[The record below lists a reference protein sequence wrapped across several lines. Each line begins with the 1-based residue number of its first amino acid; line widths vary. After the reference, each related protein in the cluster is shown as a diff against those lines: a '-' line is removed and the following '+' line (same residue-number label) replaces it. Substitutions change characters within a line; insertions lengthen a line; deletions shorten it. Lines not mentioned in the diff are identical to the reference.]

1 MDIAVDQSDGSTVDR
16 ELAGLLSEMRELY
29 LESTVDQLNEIV
41 RVTEVATNSILEA
54 AEEIEEGGMISDS
67 VAQIYQACSFQD
79 ITGQR
84 IGKVVAALKH
94 LEDRLDHIAQTFGHQ
109 TSGTA
114 KPATPGNKSAG
125 DDDLLNG
132 PQMPEAANSQVDID
146 ALLASVD

>member
-1 MDIAVDQSDGSTVDR
+1 
-16 ELAGLLSEMRELY
+16 
-29 LESTVDQLNEIV
+29 
-41 RVTEVATNSILEA
+41 
-54 AEEIEEGGMISDS
+54 MISDS